1 MKIKFGLL
9 LLTLLMSGCGFPG
22 NSPMSTVGKFLKL
35 AEKSQ
40 NIEALEKLYSER
52 AKRELGAEKILVD
65 VISAVDI
72 GTKIAAIGE
81 STPFLKPEETLNGVF
96 ATVTFYTNPGF
107 AEKND
112 KENRAT
118 VLLEKE
124 NGEWKIYS
132 FGQSGEPNPKR
143 NSIFASELTKTLRV
157 FPDLFKTRLIGK
169 TVIVEGDK
177 VSLGMPDD
185 DNEDSGSIDISAS
198 YDRTNDNNIT
208 CRMKSG
214 IKVLYD
220 KNEKTPLK
228 NIKVKGT
235 IIAKDPNDIAT
246 AWTAIVLDNC
256 TVQ

>member
-1 MKIKFGLL
+1 MKIKLVAILL
-9 LLTLLMSGCGFPG
+9 LLFLSGCGFLG
-22 NSPMSTVGKFLKL
+22 NSPTSTVGKFLRL

-65 VISAVDI
+65 VVSAVDI

-81 STPFLKPEETLNGVF
+81 STPFLKPEETINGDF

-124 NGEWKIYS
+124 NGEWKIYG
-132 FGQSGEPNPKR
+132 FGQSGEPNPKL
-143 NSIFASELTKTLRV
+143 NSIYAPELDKAFRNY
-157 FPDLFKTRLIGK
+157 PDLFKKRLIGK
-169 TVIVEGDK
+169 TIIVQGDVK
-177 VSLGMPDD
+177 SVEPDL
-185 DNEDSGSIDISAS
+185 DNNDYGSIIISTS
-198 YDRTNDNNIT
+198 QEENRENNIM
-208 CRMKSG
+208 CKIKSG
-214 IKVLYD
+214 IKALYEKHE
-220 KNEKTPLK
+220 KNPLK

-235 IIAKDPNDIAT
+235 IIEKDPNDITT